1 MKNQKIKKVFSYI
14 GLGLLIACGIA
25 YVVLYCL
32 YPAQTLDITFQVRD
46 YVCEKPLPV
55 VGCSLLVVLIVVY
68 KIIKFGIEH
77 KSKKMK
83 DLLCDLAR
91 LHKELDESKA
101 REEELKQ
108 LIYEQSDKCLNKI
121 KEVCAEIPNR
131 KVKEI
136 GERIHGKEN
145 DSIAETESE

>member
-68 KIIKFGIEH
+68 NIIKFAILH
-77 KSKKMK
+77 KSKRTK
-83 DLLCDLAR
+83 DLLSDIAK
-91 LHKELDESKA
+91 LHRELDESKA

-108 LIYEQSDKCLNKI
+108 LVYNETDKVLKVVKNMFCNNKYYFL
-121 KEVCAEIPNR
+121 
-131 KVKEI
+131 
-136 GERIHGKEN
+136 
-145 DSIAETESE
+145 SM